1 MIRDGLPPTGA
12 GWAGQPGVQGCAAKP
27 KAVGRGGASGHL
39 VPEDSVFA
47 LLATHRPVPRL
58 LALARRSAT
67 VGCAVVGHAIGRT
80 SLPRRRS

>member
-1 MIRDGLPPTGA
+1 
-12 GWAGQPGVQGCAAKP
+12 VQGVERQDRKLLDAA
-27 KAVGRGGASGHL
+27 ALVGHL

-80 SLPRRRS
+80 SLPRHRS